1 MNPVERVLYD
11 EITRLL
17 DRLAV
22 SVPDT
27 SFDAIRAANPTLRA
41 RLEEAEATLAAQ
53 RAGLLEGYGRGGR
66 GARGEGG
73 GAGLEAPPV
82 VGQRPRER
90 HLDGDEPRGL
100 VRRGASGGLD
110 ARGLLG
116 REVPR
121 HARLEVGEERA
132 HARLVLRA
140 VARAVGVERGQPPR
154 APALDQRPEAHEVQR
169 RLQALAQLGLD
180 PRREIHGLHYSSAK
194 MAA

>member
-53 RAGLLEGYGRGGR
+53 RAGLLEGYGRWRRVLGR
-66 GARGEGG
+66 GA
-73 GAGLEAPPV
+73 
-82 VGQRPRER
+82 
-90 HLDGDEPRGL
+90 
-100 VRRGASGGLD
+100 
-110 ARGLLG
+110 
-116 REVPR
+116 PR

-154 APALDQRPEAHEVQR
+154 VPALDQRPEAHEVHR

-180 PRREIHGLHYSSAK
+180 PRHEIHGLHYSSAK